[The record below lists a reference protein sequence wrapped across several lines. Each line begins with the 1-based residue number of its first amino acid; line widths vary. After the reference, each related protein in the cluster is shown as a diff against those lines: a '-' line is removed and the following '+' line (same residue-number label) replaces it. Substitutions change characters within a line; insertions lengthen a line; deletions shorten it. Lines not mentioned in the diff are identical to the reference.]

1 MLLASIAWTWIQVS
15 ECTDHYTWAWKNGT
29 QTTNQ
34 EWERR
39 KPQLVEEVERH
50 EKYVPRTVHIVVIQ
64 ILQQEE
70 LSLNK

>member
-1 MLLASIAWTWIQVS
+1 MGHKWQIKS
-15 ECTDHYTWAWKNGT
+15 ER
-29 QTTNQ
+29 
-34 EWERR
+34 ELRR
-39 KPQLVEEVERH
+39 KSQLVEEVERH